1 MGFHKNKQLYS
12 YQWAD
17 EKLHPQEFVQG
28 LIAKLSWTSQDREWS
43 IVSWWLGEKSVVLEP
58 FPERTAEGVLE
69 NAA

>member
-43 IVSWWLGEKSVVLEP
+43 VVSW
-58 FPERTAEGVLE
+58 
-69 NAA
+69 

>member
-1 MGFHKNKQLYS
+1 MGFHKNKQLHS

-43 IVSWWLGEKSVVLEP
+43 IVSW
-58 FPERTAEGVLE
+58 
-69 NAA
+69 